1 MVAPMS
7 TSATTP
13 SMDTGSSLATR
24 APPSSSADWRSSTFS
39 ERDAAS
45 STCTISGLFGIAPI
59 TSKSSSIWASMSFSS
74 SSAGIG
80 ITLVITAD
88 PATAAAA
95 SLALLPER
103 FIARRMASPTA
114 STSTMFFSTTAFGGS
129 GSTA

>member
-1 MVAPMS
+1 
-7 TSATTP
+7 
-13 SMDTGSSLATR
+13 
-24 APPSSSADWRSSTFS
+24 
-39 ERDAAS
+39 
-45 STCTISGLFGIAPI
+45 
-59 TSKSSSIWASMSFSS
+59 MSFSS

-114 STSTMFFSTTAFGGS
+114 SPSTMFFSTTAFGGS
-129 GSTA
+129 AKGNDPAVKSLTDSHCSPWQFPLRSPVPTPAATLRNLYSATTKFAIGI